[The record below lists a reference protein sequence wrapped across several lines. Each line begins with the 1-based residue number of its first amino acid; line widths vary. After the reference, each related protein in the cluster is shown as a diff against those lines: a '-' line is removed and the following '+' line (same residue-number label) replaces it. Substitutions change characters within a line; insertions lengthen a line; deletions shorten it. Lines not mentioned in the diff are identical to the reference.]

1 MHNILL
7 LLSLVGVSSCMVV
20 VQRTEDII
28 EHEGW
33 QIWKADHSKKYED
46 FGEEKVRF
54 TIWED
59 NFRRI
64 VEHNNKNSDLTLAMN
79 QFGDM
84 TNTEFSA
91 KMKGLRG
98 HKESGGSTFIA
109 PSNVKI
115 PDSVDWRTKGMVTP
129 IKDQKQCG
137 SCWAFSATG
146 SLEGQHQKKTGKLV
160 SLSEQQLVDC
170 SGKFGD
176 LGCNGGLMD
185 NAYQYIK
192 ANGGIDTEA
201 SYPYKAVDQKCQF
214 NKTTIGATVTGY
226 TDIPSKDENALQQA
240 VATVGPIAVAID
252 ASHFSFQFYHKGV
265 YDEWLCSQTRLDHG
279 VLAVGYGADP
289 KGTKYWLVKN
299 SWGTSWG
306 QKGYIW
312 MSRDKNNQ
320 CGIATSASYP
330 LV

>member
-1 MHNILL
+1 MNSVLL
-7 LLSLVGVSSCMVV
+7 LCCVGAVVSMTVIDRSEVI
-20 VQRTEDII
+20 EDQA
-28 EHEGW
+28 W
-33 QIWKADHSKKYED
+33 QVWKADHQKVYRD

-54 TIWED
+54 TIWQD
-59 NFRRI
+59 NFRRV
-64 VEHNNKNSDLTLAMN
+64 VEHNQKSSDLTLAMN
-79 QFGDM
+79 KFGDM
-84 TNTEFSA
+84 TTAEFSA
-91 KMKGLRG
+91 KMTGYRGNKGG
-98 HKESGGSTFIA
+98 EGSTFLA
-109 PSNVKI
+109 PENVQL
-115 PDSVDWRTKGMVTP
+115 PASVDWRTKGMVTP

-185 NAYQYIK
+185 NAYKYIK

-201 SYPYKAVDQKCQF
+201 SYPYKAVDQKCAF
-214 NKTTIGATVTGY
+214 NNKTIGATVTGF
-226 TDIPSKDENALQQA
+226 TDIPSKNESALQQA

-252 ASHFSFQFYHKGV
+252 ASHFSFQFYHSGV
-265 YDEWLCSQTRLDHG
+265 YDEWFCSQTRLDHG

-312 MSRDKNNQ
+312 MSRDRNNQ